1 VRFEGGQARPVGR
14 DSEYAV
20 YSEAAASF
28 NTSSVGDIE
37 QADATGV
44 AKYHGFQSR
53 LANAAARASAP
64 EAAPDGG
71 TATGPDGTDGTD
83 GE

>member
-1 VRFEGGQARPVGR
+1 VGR
-14 DSEYAV
+14 DSPYAV
-20 YSEAAASF
+20 YSEEAASF
-28 NTSSVGDIE
+28 NTASVGDIT

-53 LANAAARASAP
+53 LANAAERA
-64 EAAPDGG
+64 AADRGTGTAADGG
-71 TATGPDGTDGTD
+71 SAD